1 MIANW
6 LVLVTLVFFAG
17 GIITLIIR
25 TVERLEHGRK
35 KQKH

>member
-6 LVLVTLVFFAG
+6 LVLVTLVFLTG

-25 TVERLEHGRK
+25 TAERLKHGRK
-35 KQKH
+35 K